1 MAHANIL
8 DDDTIVFSP
17 LVYPEIKSPDSIK
30 NILFIHHDLGSSSAF
45 YNDCNASTFPIL
57 FEAGS
62 SRADVKALLQQ
73 HWTSIDRIGFVFHDP
88 SVSGNLRFLEYESLF
103 SSADLVEGVSSFS
116 PSVSFLL
123 DLIKTFSVKHVD
135 FLACYTLLYPR
146 WKSYYNL
153 LASQTGATIGASDD
167 ETGNQ
172 KYGGDWILENTKEDV
187 IDLYFTGALL
197 SDFTGT
203 LAETIGGPGM
213 VVDFNPSTAN
223 WPVTIAGGTTVIIT
237 SDATLTGTNNYFIL
251 GGDDISIDGSGH
263 VFTVTVNE
271 YPGLVRNGTVTA
283 GSGKSNIT
291 LSNLRVEST
300 TYYLSGAAGW
310 IGQAYFGT
318 DASGILFSYCSSNG
332 PIGAYVD
339 GVVDRRR
346 NGGICGGSNQASGTL
361 SPNSGQITA
370 QYCYSTGTIIGQ
382 EAGGIFGRRAGS
394 FGGSATAIHCYSTGD
409 QPLTYAG
416 ASVRNLNS
424 GGIFGSRAGNDGT
437 ATALNCYSTGDML
450 GSSCGGIFGQQA
462 AETDAYPTYGVGT
475 VVATNCYS
483 TGAIGSVA
491 GGGLCGGIL
500 GGLASVSN
508 STAFGAGSVGGG
520 IFTVSKCYST
530 GAIGPY
536 SGGIVASQCCYN
548 SIQTC
553 TVSDCYSTGAISG
566 AYSGGIIGSYA
577 GYNDINAGGSPTL
590 NITNCYSQGSII
602 IDSTAGG
609 IISGSNLV
617 PAFSNPIIVNITNSY
632 MLGSGTYVG
641 TGYGAYMTLT
651 TTNDYNVNGGVWS
664 DATAVGA
671 LTGTP
676 STFPGGGITWSSTL
690 AETPFLLSSFTS
702 TYTQPVQ
709 VVLAGGQTS
718 PGPYTG
724 GVYSLFS
731 VNGSTSPSVLS
742 LFSINAATGVITVP
756 LTTPNNAYSI
766 VVLYEGSYFFISLE
780 VDVAC
785 LCRGMKIDTPN
796 GPVPIESLQEGDLVL
811 VPPNDRAVPIERIFS
826 STYVGTRE
834 TVPFRIPRHFFEQ
847 NVPSEDILLSP
858 HHAVFYNGKWR
869 LPIYINGLY
878 RDESYMGKEFEYYH
892 LQLPDYGQD
901 KLWCQNMPVDSWDG
915 SAFPLESPQEE
926 TCTVA
931 ASEKNSMLLECPR
944 STV

>member
-1 MAHANIL
+1 MAHANILDDL

-88 SVSGNLRFLEYESLF
+88 TVSGNLRFLEYESLF

-203 LAETIGGPGM
+203 LAETIGPGS
-213 VVDFNPSTAN
+213 VNFDPSMAS

-237 SDATLTGTNNYFIL
+237 NNATLTGTNNYFIL
-251 GGDDISIDGSGH
+251 GGDNISIDGSGY
-263 VFTVTVNE
+263 VFTVQTDF
-271 YPGLVRNGTVTA
+271 YPGLVQNGTSTA

-291 LSNLRVEST
+291 LSNLRVESST
-300 TYYLSGAAGW
+300 GYYLPNGGGW
-310 IGQAYFGT
+310 IGQIYFGT

-332 PIGAYVD
+332 SVGF
-339 GVVDRRR
+339 R
-346 NGGICGGSNQASGTL
+346 NTRTQCGGICGASSLTEVING
-361 SPNSGQITA
+361 GQITA
-370 QYCYSTGTIIGQ
+370 QYCYSSGDIYQ
-382 EAGGIFGRRAGS
+382 QCGGIFGRRAGCY
-394 FGGSATAIHCYSTGD
+394 GGSATAIHCYSTGN
-409 QPLTYAG
+409 QPAIITGSPPSLQ
-416 ASVRNLNS
+416 SSLS
-424 GGIFGSRAGNDGT
+424 GGIFGIRAANNGGT
-437 ATALNCYSTGDML
+437 ATAQNCYSTGDML
-450 GSSCGGIFGQQA
+450 GLRCGGIFAQQA
-462 AETDAYPTYGVGT
+462 AQQTDVPTSGRAT
-475 VVATNCYS
+475 AVATNCYS

-491 GGGLCGGIL
+491 SGGFCGGIF
-500 GGLASVSN
+500 GGLAGYSDSAV
-508 STAFGAGSVGGG
+508 GGGG
-520 IFTVSKCYST
+520 IFTASKCYST
-530 GAIGPY
+530 GALDQN
-536 SGGIVASQCCYN
+536 SGGIVGQLCCYN

-566 AYSGGIIGSYA
+566 AYSGGIIGP
-577 GYNDINAGGSPTL
+577 NAGNNNVNAVGSPTL

-609 IISGSNLV
+609 IIGGADAVPSFPSN
-617 PAFSNPIIVNITNSY
+617 AIIVNITDSY

-641 TGYGAYMTLT
+641 TGYNIGMMPSYMTLT
-651 TTNDYNVNGGVWS
+651 TTNDYNVNGGAWS

-766 VVLYEGSYFFISLE
+766 VVLYEGSYFFISLQ

-811 VPPNDRAVPIERIFS
+811 VPPDDRAVPIERIFS

-926 TCTVA
+926 TCAVA

>member
-1 MAHANIL
+1 MPHANIL
-8 DDDTIVFSP
+8 DDLDDDTVVFSP
-17 LVYPEIKSPDSIK
+17 LVYPEIKSTDSIK

-45 YNDCNASTFPIL
+45 YNDCNASTFPIF

-103 SSADLVEGVSSFS
+103 SSADLVEGVSTFS

-123 DLIKTFSVKHVD
+123 DLIQTFSVKHVD
-135 FLACYTLLYPR
+135 FLACNTLLYPR
-146 WKSYYNL
+146 WKSYYDL
-153 LASQTGATIGASDD
+153 LASQTGAIIGASDD

-203 LAETIGGPGM
+203 LAQTIGPGA
-213 VVDFNPSTAN
+213 VLFDPSTAS
-223 WPVTIAGGTTVIIT
+223 WPVTIAANTTVTIT
-237 SDATLTGTNNYFIL
+237 NNANLTATNNYFIL
-251 GGDDISIDGSGH
+251 GGNNISIDGSGYI
-263 VFTVTVNE
+263 FTVTINN
-271 YPGLVRNGTVTA
+271 YPGLVLNGTATA
-283 GSGKSNIT
+283 SSGHSQIT
-291 LSNLRVEST
+291 LTNLRVEST
-300 TYYLSGAAGW
+300 TYYLSSGGGW
-310 IGQAYFGT
+310 IGQIYFGT

-332 PIGAYVD
+332 SIGL
-339 GVVDRRR
+339 GIT
-346 NGGICGGSNQASGTL
+346 NIQCGGICGASSITDTING
-361 SPNSGQITA
+361 GQITA
-370 QYCYSTGTIIGQ
+370 QYCYSSGDIYQ
-382 EAGGIFGRRAGS
+382 QCGGIFGRRAGCY
-394 FGGSATAIHCYSTGD
+394 GGSATAIHCYSTGN
-409 QPLTYAG
+409 QPAIFTGSPPVLQ
-416 ASVRNLNS
+416 SSFS
-424 GGIFGSRAGNDGT
+424 GGIFGARAANNGGT
-437 ATALNCYSTGDML
+437 ATAQNCYSTGNML
-450 GSSCGGIFGQQA
+450 GIRCGGIFALQA
-462 AETDAYPTYGVGT
+462 AQQTVVPTSGT
-475 VVATNCYS
+475 ATAVATNCYS
-483 TGAIGSVA
+483 TGDIGSVA
-491 GGGLCGGIL
+491 NGGLCGGIF
-500 GGLASVSN
+500 GGLPGYSDSA
-508 STAFGAGSVGGG
+508 VGGG

-530 GAIGPY
+530 GAIAQY
-536 SGGIVASQCCYN
+536 SSGIVGYTCCFN
-548 SIQTC
+548 SKQTC
-553 TVSDCYSTGAISG
+553 TVTDCYSTGAISG
-566 AYSGGIIGSYA
+566 TYAGGIVGINA
-577 GYNDINAGGSPTL
+577 GYNNVNAGGSPTL
-590 NITNCYSQGSII
+590 NITNCYSQGSLIA
-602 IDSTAGG
+602 DSTVGG
-609 IISGSNLV
+609 IIGGADAV
-617 PAFSNPIIVNITNSY
+617 PTYPAYAIIVNITDSY
-632 MLGSGTYVG
+632 MVGSGTYVG
-641 TGYGAYMTLT
+641 TGYAYMTLT
-651 TTNDYNVNGGVWS
+651 TTNDYNVNGGTWS
-664 DATAVGA
+664 DTDATAAGA

-676 STFPGGGITWSSTL
+676 STFPGSGSTWSST
-690 AETPFLLSSFTS
+690 AAGTPFLLSSYTS

-742 LFSINAATGVITVP
+742 LFTINAMTGVITVP
-756 LTTPNNAYSI
+756 LTTPNNAYNI
-766 VVLYEGSYFFISLE
+766 VVLYEGSYFFISLQ

-796 GPVPIESLQEGDLVL
+796 GPVPIESLQKGDLVL

-869 LPIYINGLY
+869 LPIYIDGLY

-892 LQLPDYGQD
+892 LQLPDYGMD

-915 SAFPLESPQEE
+915 STDPLEPPQEE
-926 TCTVA
+926 TCAVA
-931 ASEKNSMLLECPR
+931 ASENKSMLLECPR